1 MINPHAAHPLLVED
15 TDLARAWGRVL
26 VHVIDNP
33 GTAISPLVLSV
44 TGFSN
49 GKMPEGETP
58 EGETPEDPNIRAA
71 LDAALASLGMQS
83 VHTVANTI
91 FPQSLWRLAGY
102 DRQGLYAEY
111 LANRSRYRAL
121 APTKN
126 GRGLYFERLIAYG
139 EEGAPEGQLVNQ
151 LEFILTQYNARKGV
165 RASMLQASTFDPTHD
180 HTPAAQLGFPCLQHV
195 SFVPVG
201 DGTLAV
207 NAFYATQQLFDKAYG
222 NYLGLCRLGHF
233 MAHEMGLSLGRL
245 NCFVGVEKL
254 ERVTKSARAIDLV
267 VGMVRRALETS
278 SHGGSEPQF
287 VSQHVRQDTGGRDDR
302 GGSSGRANR
311 ADSLARVTQGNG

>member
-1 MINPHAAHPLLVED
+1 MINPHAAHPLLIED
-15 TDLARAWGRVL
+15 ANLARAWGRVL

-44 TGFSN
+44 TGFSI
-49 GKMPEGETP
+49 GKTP

-111 LANRSRYRAL
+111 LANRPRYRAL

-139 EEGAPEGQLVNQ
+139 QEGAPDGQLVNQ

-165 RASMLQASTFDPTHD
+165 RASMLQASTFDPAQD

-254 ERVTKSARAIDLV
+254 ERVTKSARAIEAV
-267 VGMVRRALETS
+267 VETIHGALETS
-278 SHGGSEPQF
+278 SHGSSEPQPM
-287 VSQHVRQDTGGRDDR
+287 SQPVRRETGGHNDFAGGSGRDDR
-302 GGSSGRANR
+302 ADRRAPATR
-311 ADSLARVTQGNG
+311 GHG